1 MSDIHAVLKQ
11 YWGYDQFRPF
21 QEEAIRTV
29 LNGLDTLVLLPTGG
43 GKSICF
49 QVPVMAMNGV
59 CIVVTPLI
67 ALMKD
72 QVEQLKKRGISAA
85 AIHSGMN
92 RHEIDITLDNCIHG
106 TTKFLYV
113 SPERLRTDIM
123 IERTKRMTICL
134 LAVDEAHCIS
144 SWGYDFRPSY
154 LLISDYR
161 DLLPGVPVIALTATA
176 TEEVR
181 ADILDKLKMKSARV
195 FKQSFARANLSYS
208 AFMEENK
215 ERKLIQILK
224 NVPGTAIVYVRTRK
238 RTKELA
244 DSLSRQGI
252 PAQSY
257 HAGLPFRDRTERQM
271 AWIKNQVRVIVATN
285 AFGMGI
291 DKPDVRAVIHFDLPE
306 SLEAYYQEAGR
317 AGRDEKKAYAVALF
331 NKIDLEELAESV
343 ERKYPSAEIVKRV
356 YQALANYYKIPVGG
370 AEFESF
376 SFDIQDFAG
385 IFGLPVSETHYA
397 LKLLEEEGF
406 IQLSENFNDT
416 SKIHFIVDNR
426 QLYDF
431 QIRYG
436 EFDSFIKMLLR
447 LYGGELFTEYV
458 RISESEIAQIYFAP
472 LQEINKKLVFLKE
485 RDVIDYE
492 PKRDKPQLTFLT
504 PRYDASLLPL
514 NVYEIEKR
522 RKQTGRKQER

>member
-1 MSDIHAVLKQ
+1 M
-11 YWGYDQFRPF
+11 
-21 QEEAIRTV
+21 
-29 LNGLDTLVLLPTGG
+29 
-43 GKSICF
+43 
-49 QVPVMAMNGV
+49 
-59 CIVVTPLI
+59 
-67 ALMKD
+67 
-72 QVEQLKKRGISAA
+72 
-85 AIHSGMN
+85 
-92 RHEIDITLDNCIHG
+92 
-106 TTKFLYV
+106 
-113 SPERLRTDIM
+113 
-123 IERTKRMTICL
+123 
-134 LAVDEAHCIS
+134 
-144 SWGYDFRPSY
+144 
-154 LLISDYR
+154 
-161 DLLPGVPVIALTATA
+161 
-176 TEEVR
+176 
-181 ADILDKLKMKSARV
+181 
-195 FKQSFARANLSYS
+195 
-208 AFMEENK
+208 
-215 ERKLIQILK
+215 
-224 NVPGTAIVYVRTRK
+224 
-238 RTKELA
+238 
-244 DSLSRQGI
+244 
-252 PAQSY
+252 
-257 HAGLPFRDRTERQM
+257 
-271 AWIKNQVRVIVATN
+271 
-285 AFGMGI
+285 
-291 DKPDVRAVIHFDLPE
+291 
-306 SLEAYYQEAGR
+306 
-317 AGRDEKKAYAVALF
+317 
-331 NKIDLEELAESV
+331 
-343 ERKYPSAEIVKRV
+343 